1 MFLEVPPL
9 KRGRFYCVKPLVER
23 LEILHVDTD
32 TLKKVFN
39 ILESLLI
46 CTKKNL
52 ILESDHNIV

>member
-46 CTKKNL
+46 CTKKTPNFG
-52 ILESDHNIV
+52 V